1 MTPSSFT
8 FKVSVPNDPRQA
20 TVIGELAKHAA
31 EYANLDAGA
40 SKAFGDRALA
50 MAVTALKA
58 GKGHATTAVITAA
71 DGKLTVTVGDESAS
85 QSLL

>member
-31 EYANLDAGA
+31 TYANLDAGA
-40 SKAFGDRALA
+40 AEAFGERAEALA
-50 MAVTALKA
+50 AKALKA
-58 GKGHATTAVITAA
+58 GDGHATTAIFAA
-71 DGKLTVTVGDESAS
+71 SDGKLTVTVGGESAS
-85 QSLL
+85 HSL

>member
-20 TVIGELAKHAA
+20 TVIGELARHAA

-40 SKAFGDRALA
+40 AAAFGERAQA
-50 MAVTALKA
+50 MAVKALKA
-58 GKGHATTAVITAA
+58 GSGHATTAVIAA
-71 DGKLTVTVGDESAS
+71 AGGKLTVTVGGESAS
-85 QSLL
+85 QPL